1 MCLMKSAK
9 VGGSRC
15 HAHER
20 EREREREKER
30 DDLDTHATDGGTEAT
45 LRTIRLLGERRRRA
59 APAAGVALVT
69 FSSLPYFN
77 TTFS

>member
-15 HAHER
+15 HAHES
-20 EREREREKER
+20 ERESR
-30 DDLDTHATDGGTEAT
+30 DDLDTHATDGRTEGRKAT

-69 FSSLPYFN
+69 FSSLPHFN

>member
-15 HAHER
+15 HAHES
-20 EREREREKER
+20 ERESR

-59 APAAGVALVT
+59 APAAGVAQVT
-69 FSSLPYFN
+69 FSSLPHFN